1 MKNLRKENGVSIILI
16 LIIIVVVLGVIMGIK
31 VFMSKNKQDNY
42 VEYSN
47 SLSEKT
53 KEYLDK
59 SSSVKDYDYTTSG
72 NKTKSNNYLKSNIIS
87 NIILIRGN
95 RTFNIVRNIINFI
108 IAVIINIGIA
118 KLYKKLN
125 MPDWTVKFMIA
136 YPFVMEV
143 CNLLPNIIKMIISFG
158 MAIVG
163 IVSLGKYFKAIG
175 MKESFAALPLIGVA
189 IILLGVSLGVVIGS
203 FMFILTCIIGGI
215 ILIASAIIYI
225 ISNIEL
231 AKMFNKERG
240 FTIGLAIL
248 PIIFQPILGYQKE
261 DNLL

>member
-1 MKNLRKENGVSIILI
+1 
-16 LIIIVVVLGVIMGIK
+16 
-31 VFMSKNKQDNY
+31 
-42 VEYSN
+42 
-47 SLSEKT
+47 
-53 KEYLDK
+53 
-59 SSSVKDYDYTTSG
+59 
-72 NKTKSNNYLKSNIIS
+72 
-87 NIILIRGN
+87 
-95 RTFNIVRNIINFI
+95 
-108 IAVIINIGIA
+108 
-118 KLYKKLN
+118 
-125 MPDWTVKFMIA
+125 
-136 YPFVMEV
+136 
-143 CNLLPNIIKMIISFG
+143 
-158 MAIVG
+158 
-163 IVSLGKYFKAIG
+163 